1 MTGSI
6 NPEREKIL
14 VAEDD
19 ANSFLY
25 LEAVLEAAGYQLTHC
40 TNGREAVEEIKQNS
54 DYSLILMDI
63 KMPELNGLDATREI
77 RTFNSSIPIIAQT
90 AYALSGDYE
99 MAIDAGFNDYITK
112 PIKRNILLDIIKKYL

>member
-1 MTGSI
+1 MTGSTD
-6 NPEREKIL
+6 PEQGKIL

-40 TNGREAVEEIKQNS
+40 TNGKDAVEEIKQNP

-63 KMPELNGLDATREI
+63 KMPELNGLDATKEI
-77 RTFNSSIPIIAQT
+77 RTFNANIPIIAQT

-112 PIKRNILLDIIKKYL
+112 PIKRNLLLDIIKKYL

>member
-1 MTGSI
+1 MTDYANRNG
-6 NPEREKIL
+6 EKIL

-25 LEAVLEAAGYQLTHC
+25 LEAILESAGYQFTHC
-40 TNGREAVEEIKQNS
+40 SNGREAVVEIKR
-54 DYSLILMDI
+54 DPHYSLILMDI
-63 KMPELNGLDATREI
+63 KMPEMDGLSATKEI
-77 RTFNSSIPIIAQT
+77 RKFNTQIPIIAQT

-99 MAIDAGFNDYITK
+99 MAIKAGCNDYITK